1 MARGATGSE
10 PDPDAPHIVK
20 LLGDRRVRVAADAST
35 DDRIDLVVGQQHARA
50 SWEQLRSAGVDASAI
65 KRRARNGRLVRVHP
79 RVYGLPH
86 TEAVPLATESAA
98 LLAAGWDA
106 MLSHH
111 TVMTM
116 LALRPGTA
124 RPVHVTV
131 PMIKRGPRL
140 DGVVI
145 HRSRILTPADIGV
158 HEGLPI
164 TSPARTLL
172 DVAGSLPD
180 ADVERLLDEA
190 LFARRLVTISQ
201 IDELLERCGGH
212 RGRARLARVAANY
225 SEHTR
230 TESAPEADLQK
241 LIAAAGLP
249 PGKTRVTIL
258 GYRLDFYWPDLRLAV
273 EVDAYGTHGS
283 ASRFES
289 DRRRDARLLTEMGI
303 IVIRF
308 TRAAIRQRPYEVVAQ
323 LAQAITRQALVVEAK
338 TA

>member
-1 MARGATGSE
+1 
-10 PDPDAPHIVK
+10 
-20 LLGDRRVRVAADAST
+20 
-35 DDRIDLVVGQQHARA
+35 
-50 SWEQLRSAGVDASAI
+50 
-65 KRRARNGRLVRVHP
+65 
-79 RVYGLPH
+79 
-86 TEAVPLATESAA
+86 
-98 LLAAGWDA
+98 
-106 MLSHH
+106 
-111 TVMTM
+111 
-116 LALRPGTA
+116 
-124 RPVHVTV
+124 
-131 PMIKRGPRL
+131 
-140 DGVVI
+140 
-145 HRSRILTPADIGV
+145 
-158 HEGLPI
+158 
-164 TSPARTLL
+164 
-172 DVAGSLPD
+172 
-180 ADVERLLDEA
+180 
-190 LFARRLVTISQ
+190 
-201 IDELLERCGGH
+201 
-212 RGRARLARVAANY
+212 VAANY